1 MRVIR
6 GKLTPVIAR
15 NLLLLNRLLIYIYF
29 YELTSTMISEGN
41 LGKLTPVIARNQ
53 LLLNRLLIYIY
64 FYELTSTMISEGN

>member
-1 MRVIR
+1 MRVIW

-41 LGKLTPVIARNQ
+41 LGEVNTSVIAGG
-53 LLLNRLLIYIY
+53 
-64 FYELTSTMISEGN
+64 S